1 MVDAQAIRDLI
12 RELRD
17 RAGLTQE
24 GLARELRVSFATVNR
39 WENGKITPDRAA
51 LDDLRMFAE
60 GLGADAVDLLPA
72 LDGQLALAA
81 DSPRRRGRKRGA
93 KNETLP
99 SPTAE
104 GGLDVKAME
113 GMLWKAA
120 CSIRGEK
127 DAPKFKDYLLP
138 LLFLKRLSDVYED
151 EVARL
156 VEEYGSED
164 AAREVIAEVGH
175 DVVRFQLP
183 EFATWPVLSGRKPY
197 DWADQRKPKTLGE
210 HVTMALR
217 ALAKENEELR
227 GVVDIVDFNETRNG
241 EREISD
247 AALRKIIELFSEP
260 RYRLGLKDAEPDFL
274 GRAYEYL
281 LRKFAEGQGQS
292 AGEFFTPTEV
302 GWLIAHLVDPQE
314 GESVYDF
321 ACGSAGLLIKC
332 ELLLVERAKQAGR
345 KIQQPLQLHGQELT
359 GASFAIGR
367 MNMVIHD
374 MTGKIARGDTIANPK
389 FLTGAGALRQFDVV
403 VSNPMWNQKSFETR
417 IYENDPYDRFNAGY
431 APESSADWTWLQHA
445 IASLNEHGRGAVV
458 LDTGALSRGSGNQ
471 GDNKEKVIRRNFL
484 ERDWIEAVVQ
494 LPENLFY
501 NTTAPGIVIALNRS
515 KSPERRGR
523 VVLVNASHEFIKGRP
538 KNLLPN
544 EAIRKIR
551 DAFAAPAP
559 IPHLSA
565 IVTVNEIA
573 RHDFNLSPALY
584 VTSEAPAA
592 TRDVRDVLRDLAAV
606 TVAEAAAERDLGSLL
621 RAIGLP
627 WHSEVG
633 T

>member
-1 MVDAQAIRDLI
+1 M
-12 RELRD
+12 
-17 RAGLTQE
+17 
-24 GLARELRVSFATVNR
+24 
-39 WENGKITPDRAA
+39 
-51 LDDLRMFAE
+51 
-60 GLGADAVDLLPA
+60 
-72 LDGQLALAA
+72 
-81 DSPRRRGRKRGA
+81 
-93 KNETLP
+93 
-99 SPTAE
+99 
-104 GGLDVKAME
+104 KAME